1 MPLAALTL
9 RRAIALAIALRTI
22 ALYTIAVRGK
32 MRRRLDYLEYRSGD
46 QRNAAA

>member
-9 RRAIALAIALRTI
+9 RRAIALRTI
-22 ALYTIAVRGK
+22 ALYTIAVRGR

-46 QRNAAA
+46 HRNAAA

>member
-22 ALYTIAVRGK
+22 ALYTIAVRAK
-32 MRRRLDYLEYRSGD
+32 MPPPLEISV
-46 QRNAAA
+46 AS